1 MSTRS
6 ELQDQALQH
15 GWTRETTFGDKEWFL
30 ELEKTTGGDRKVRLR
45 VEFAESGRV
54 DFAIAFV
61 RGVGEQRITGG
72 RSAVL
77 RYIKA
82 AK

>member
-1 MSTRS
+1 VSTRS
-6 ELQDQALQH
+6 ELLDQALQH
-15 GWTRETTFGDKEWFL
+15 GWTQETTFGDKEWFL
-30 ELEKTTGGDRKVRLR
+30 ELEKSTPNERKVRLR
-45 VEFAESGRV
+45 VEFTESGRV

-72 RSAVL
+72 RTAVL